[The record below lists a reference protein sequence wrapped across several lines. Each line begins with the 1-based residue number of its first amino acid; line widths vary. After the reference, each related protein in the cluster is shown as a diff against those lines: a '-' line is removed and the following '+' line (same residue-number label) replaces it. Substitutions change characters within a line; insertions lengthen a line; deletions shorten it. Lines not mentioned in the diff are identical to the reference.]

1 MPPVVDPVHYGIDS
15 AEPLWP
21 IRPQSKLPAFI
32 FPPEVVV
39 ALSSS
44 TSSRSRGDV
53 DGNNVERRRQL
64 QQQQQQQQ
72 QQWSVNSNSAFKLR
86 PIFRPDEREGG
97 GSPLKEVLPR
107 LSVAPLPAG
116 RRQDYHISG
125 VVAQRQQPHLYQRLP
140 IKSAVYER
148 PRDQSIGRPPTIVP
162 AGSGISKLHNVPPP
176 ASFTHHQPKLML
188 NNSINA
194 AAAAA
199 ATVVVDTN
207 SGSIIDRANTVKSTG
222 KKTARR
228 RTFSFNP
235 FNFIIQQGHSRV
247 RKYGSSNADD
257 V

>member
-1 MPPVVDPVHYGIDS
+1 MSIVPPVVDPVHYGIDS

-21 IRPQSKLPAFI
+21 IRPQSKLPPFI

-44 TSSRSRGDV
+44 TGSRNRGDV
-53 DGNNVERRRQL
+53 DGNDVERRRQL
-64 QQQQQQQQ
+64 QQQQQQ
-72 QQWSVNSNSAFKLR
+72 WNVNSNSAFKLR
-86 PIFRPDEREGG
+86 PIFRPNERDG

-107 LSVAPLPAG
+107 LSVVPLPAG
-116 RRQDYHISG
+116 RRQDFYGG
-125 VVAQRQQPHLYQRLP
+125 VAAQQQQQQPHLYQRLP

-162 AGSGISKLHNVPPP
+162 AGGGISKLQKLPSPVP
-176 ASFTHHQPKLML
+176 FTSHQPNLKL

-194 AAAAA
+194 AA
-199 ATVVVDTN
+199 VVDTS
-207 SGSIIDRANTVKSTG
+207 SGSVIDRAHSVKSTG
-222 KKTARR
+222 KKAARR

-247 RKYGSSNADD
+247 RKYGTSNGDD
-257 V
+257 I

>member
-1 MPPVVDPVHYGIDS
+1 VPPVVDPVHYGIDS

-64 QQQQQQQQ
+64 QQQQQQ
-72 QQWSVNSNSAFKLR
+72 WSVNSNSAFKLR
-86 PIFRPDEREGG
+86 PIFRPDEREGS
-97 GSPLKEVLPR
+97 GSPLKEVPPR

-176 ASFTHHQPKLML
+176 APFTHHQPKLLL
-188 NNSINA
+188 NNTINTP
-194 AAAAA
+194 AA
-199 ATVVVDTN
+199 ATAVFDTN
-207 SGSIIDRANTVKSTG
+207 SGSIIDRANTVKSSG

-247 RKYGSSNADD
+247 RKYGTRNADD